1 MKLDVLPPKEAFPL
15 CEDVTRLYLDAD
27 DLFFRYVPSMD
38 FTEQQVTA
46 FNAPSCLSDRLALAE
61 EWGVKFLP
69 TGACNKVF
77 QNNLIY
83 IDTRMDE
90 ILSAALLLYYSRGEK
105 TFLVSEVIACVKA
118 LNPCGWDMH
127 CGVDFYEYK
136 VQKLL
141 LAAALGMNPKIP
153 WDGHYEQERVLA
165 LRKYAGDAR
174 CISLFSFNECENYL
188 FYHTRFD
195 SCLSSDWG
203 CLKKDEN
210 GWCLDLMFQIR
221 LC

>member
-1 MKLDVLPPKEAFPL
+1 MKLDVLPPQEAFPL
-15 CEDVTRLYLDAD
+15 CENVTRLYLDAD
-27 DLFFRYVPSMD
+27 DLFFRYVPSVD

-69 TGACNKVF
+69 TGVCNKVF

-83 IDTRMDE
+83 VDTRMDE
-90 ILSAALLLYYSRGEK
+90 VLSAALLLYYSRAEE

-118 LNPCGWDMH
+118 LNPCGWNMH
-127 CGVDFYEYK
+127 CGVDFYGYK
-136 VQKLL
+136 VQKLFL
-141 LAAALGMNPKIP
+141 VAALGLNPKIP
-153 WDGHYEQERVLA
+153 WNRRYEKECAFILERDAGKGHPINPL
-165 LRKYAGDAR
+165 
-174 CISLFSFNECENYL
+174 SFYGKEDYI

-195 SCLSSDWG
+195 SRPSSDWG
-203 CLKKDEN
+203 YLKKDEN
-210 GWCLDLMFQIR
+210 GWYLDLMFQIR